1 MAVEDGTAS
10 PGRRNAA
17 RSAGR
22 PGRYADDAVTAS
34 PGRSKVR
41 ALQQV
46 EPSLEAQMMS
56 PEPRIRAR
64 VVVRGLRVFFLNF
77 PLSLGCSNLTV
88 REPVKLYDFFCCV
101 EQFVGLSWRLET
113 DDERTTLCRA
123 RLAFD
128 RKTARLV
135 WDENRRRSG
144 KAEAREMG
152 VRGARVRRRRTA
164 GKMVRAQ
171 RGEAV

>member
-46 EPSLEAQMMS
+46 EPSQEAQMTS

-64 VVVRGLRVFFLNF
+64 VVVRGLRVFFEFSTL
-77 PLSLGCSNLTV
+77 
-88 REPVKLYDFFCCV
+88 
-101 EQFVGLSWRLET
+101 VGVFE
-113 DDERTTLCRA
+113 
-123 RLAFD
+123 FD
-128 RKTARLV
+128 G
-135 WDENRRRSG
+135 S
-144 KAEAREMG
+144 
-152 VRGARVRRRRTA
+152 
-164 GKMVRAQ
+164 
-171 RGEAV
+171 